1 MKIVRA
7 VEARSSSA
15 LKRSSTFDDAICVRG
30 ARMADPLAKQSAE
43 ERLPVPTCQP
53 SEPFQQNIMNLSTLS
68 KEGSSSPKHTTPA
81 VQLSNTQEHCK
92 RTGRWGT
99 RWGTQVDITE
109 ASNVLQ
115 KPAGLT

>member
-53 SEPFQQNIMNLSTLS
+53 SEPFQRNIMNLAPYPRKELLS
-68 KEGSSSPKHTTPA
+68 KTHNSGRATEQHT
-81 VQLSNTQEHCK
+81 
-92 RTGRWGT
+92 RT
-99 RWGTQVDITE
+99 
-109 ASNVLQ
+109 LQ
-115 KPAGLT
+115 ADGEVGN